1 MLLKQTKIVATISDK
16 RCDVDFIKGLFE
28 AGMNVVRMNTAH
40 LGREGSEMLINNVR
54 AVSNRIAILM
64 DTKGPEVRTT
74 ICADPIAYKV
84 GDRVKVV
91 GDPDLETTRE
101 CISVSYPNFVHDVA
115 IGIHILIDDGDLE
128 MIVVDKT
135 EDHLVCEIQNDAT
148 LGSRKSVNV
157 PGVRINLP
165 SLTEK
170 DRTNILYAIEK
181 DIDFIAHSFVRNKQD
196 VLDIKEI
203 LDAHDSDI
211 RIVAKIE
218 NQEGVDNID
227 EILEVADGV
236 MVARGDLG
244 IEVPQERIPGIQRLL
259 IRKCILAKK
268 PVIVATQMLH
278 TMITNP
284 RPTRAEV
291 TDIANA
297 IYYRTDALM
306 LSGETAY
313 GKYPLDAVK
322 TMTKV
327 AAQAEKDKLAD
338 NDIRI
343 PLDENSNDVTA
354 FLAKQAVKA
363 TSKLKIRA
371 IITDSY
377 SGRTARNLAAFRGKY
392 PVLAICYKEKTM
404 RHLALSYGVEA
415 IYMPELANGQEYYFA
430 ALRRLL
436 KEGRLSETDMVGYL
450 SSGKAGTQTSFL
462 EINVVEDALK
472 HPNWSMGRKIT
483 IDSSTLVNKGLEVME
498 AKWLFDVALD
508 QIQVVVHPQSVI
520 HSAVEYQ
527 DGAVIAQLGTPDM
540 RLPIQ
545 YALYYPE
552 RRNLS
557 GRRLDLFEIAD
568 LTFEKPD
575 TDTFRG
581 LALAYQ
587 AMEKGGNI
595 PTVYNAANEKAVSLF
610 LDRKISYPEIT
621 ELIEACMENA
631 EFIDHPDVDEILG
644 TEAAAYEFIEKK
656 MSAK

>member
-1 MLLKQTKIVATISDK
+1 MLLKQTKIVASISDR
-16 RCDVDFIKGLFE
+16 RCDVDFIRQLFE

-40 LGREGSEMLINNVR
+40 ASREGFEALIANVR
-54 AVSNRIAILM
+54 TVSNRIAILM

-74 ICADPIAYKV
+74 ASAEPILYQIGEKV
-84 GDRVKVV
+84 KIV
-91 GDPDLETTRE
+91 GDPDRETVRE
-101 CISVSYPNFVHDVA
+101 CISVSYPNFVHDLA
-115 IGIHILIDDGDLE
+115 IGGTILIDDGDLE
-128 MIVVDKT
+128 LRVIDKT
-135 EDHLVCEIQNDAT
+135 DEYLLCEVQNEAT

-170 DRTNILYAIEK
+170 DRNNILYAIEK
-181 DIDFIAHSFVRNKQD
+181 DIDFIAHSFVRNRQD
-196 VLDIKEI
+196 VLDIREI
-203 LDAHDSDI
+203 LDAHNSDI
-211 RIVAKIE
+211 RIIAKIE

-244 IEVPQERIPGIQRLL
+244 IEVPQERIPGIQRML

-278 TMITNP
+278 TMINNP

-313 GKYPLDAVK
+313 GKYPVEAVK
-322 TMTKV
+322 TMTKI
-327 AAQAEKDKLAD
+327 AAQAEKDKLGE

-363 TSKLKIRA
+363 TTKLKIRA

-377 SGRTARNLAAFRGKY
+377 QGRTARNLAAFRGKY

-436 KEGRLSETDMVGYL
+436 KEGRLQPSDMIGYL

-472 HPNWSMGRKIT
+472 HAGDSVLPNSNRY
-483 IDSSTLVNKGLEVME
+483 L
-498 AKWLFDVALD
+498 
-508 QIQVVVHPQSVI
+508 
-520 HSAVEYQ
+520 
-527 DGAVIAQLGTPDM
+527 
-540 RLPIQ
+540 
-545 YALYYPE
+545 
-552 RRNLS
+552 
-557 GRRLDLFEIAD
+557 
-568 LTFEKPD
+568 
-575 TDTFRG
+575 
-581 LALAYQ
+581 
-587 AMEKGGNI
+587 
-595 PTVYNAANEKAVSLF
+595 
-610 LDRKISYPEIT
+610 
-621 ELIEACMENA
+621 
-631 EFIDHPDVDEILG
+631 
-644 TEAAAYEFIEKK
+644 
-656 MSAK
+656 

>member
-1 MLLKQTKIVATISDK
+1 MQLKQTKIVATISDQ
-16 RCDVDFIKGLFE
+16 RCDVDFIRGLFE

-40 LGREGSEMLINNVR
+40 ISREGFDRLVNNVR
-54 AVSNRIAILM
+54 AVSNRIAILV

-74 ICADPIAYKV
+74 TLADEPIPFKE
-84 GDRVKVV
+84 GDRVKMV
-91 GDPDLETTRE
+91 GNPDLLTTRQ
-101 CISVSYPNFVHDVA
+101 CIAVTYPHFVKDLSVGSHV
-115 IGIHILIDDGDLE
+115 LIDDGDLE
-128 MIVVDKT
+128 LVVVEKQPDS
-135 EDHLVCEIQNDAT
+135 LLCEVQNEAK

-170 DRTNILYAIEK
+170 DRSNIAYAIEK

-196 VLDIKEI
+196 ILDIKEI
-203 LDAHDSDI
+203 LDAQGSDI
-211 RIVAKIE
+211 RVIAKIE

-227 EILEVADGV
+227 EILTVADGV

-244 IEVPQERIPGIQRLL
+244 IEVAQERIPGIQRQL

-278 TMITNP
+278 TMINNP

-313 GKYPLDAVK
+313 GKYPLEAVQ

-343 PLDENSNDVTA
+343 PLTDTDDVTA

-363 TSKLKIRA
+363 TNKLKIRA

-436 KEGRLSETDMVGYL
+436 GEGRLLPTDMVGYL

-462 EINVVEDALK
+462 EINVVK
-472 HPNWSMGRKIT
+472 
-483 IDSSTLVNKGLEVME
+483 
-498 AKWLFDVALD
+498 DVL
-508 QIQVVVHPQSVI
+508 
-520 HSAVEYQ
+520 
-527 DGAVIAQLGTPDM
+527 
-540 RLPIQ
+540 
-545 YALYYPE
+545 
-552 RRNLS
+552 
-557 GRRLDLFEIAD
+557 
-568 LTFEKPD
+568 
-575 TDTFRG
+575 
-581 LALAYQ
+581 
-587 AMEKGGNI
+587 
-595 PTVYNAANEKAVSLF
+595 
-610 LDRKISYPEIT
+610 
-621 ELIEACMENA
+621 ENA
-631 EFIDHPDVDEILG
+631 DECVLPNSNR
-644 TEAAAYEFIEKK
+644 YL
-656 MSAK
+656 

>member
-1 MLLKQTKIVATISDK
+1 MLLKQTKIVASISDR
-16 RCDVDFIKGLFE
+16 RCDVDFIKQLFE

-40 LGREGSEMLINNVR
+40 ASREGFEALIANVR

-74 ICADPIAYKV
+74 ANAEPIPYKIGEKVKIV
-84 GDRVKVV
+84 GN
-91 GDPDLETTRE
+91 PDLETTRE
-101 CISVSYPNFVHDVA
+101 CIAVSYPYFVSDLN
-115 IGIHILIDDGDLE
+115 IGGTILIDDGDLE
-128 MIVVDKT
+128 LEVIDKT
-135 EDHLVCEIQNDAT
+135 DGYLLCEVKNDAT

-170 DRTNILYAIEK
+170 DRNNILYAIEK
-181 DIDFIAHSFVRNKQD
+181 DIDFIAHSFVRNRQD
-196 VLDIKEI
+196 VLDIREI
-203 LDAHDSDI
+203 LDAHNSDI
-211 RIVAKIE
+211 KIIAKIE

-244 IEVPQERIPGIQRLL
+244 IEVPQERIPGIQRVL

-268 PVIVATQMLH
+268 PVIN
-278 TMITNP
+278 NP

-313 GKYPLDAVK
+313 GKYPVEAVK
-322 TMTKV
+322 TMTKI
-327 AAQAEKDKLAD
+327 AAQAEKDKLEE

-415 IYMPELANGQEYYFA
+415 IYMPELANGQQYYFA

-436 KEGRLSETDMVGYL
+436 KEGRLQPSDMVGYL
-450 SSGKAGTQTSFL
+450 SSGKAGTKTSFL

-472 HPNWSMGRKIT
+472 HAEETVLPNNNRY
-483 IDSSTLVNKGLEVME
+483 L
-498 AKWLFDVALD
+498 
-508 QIQVVVHPQSVI
+508 
-520 HSAVEYQ
+520 
-527 DGAVIAQLGTPDM
+527 
-540 RLPIQ
+540 
-545 YALYYPE
+545 
-552 RRNLS
+552 
-557 GRRLDLFEIAD
+557 
-568 LTFEKPD
+568 
-575 TDTFRG
+575 
-581 LALAYQ
+581 
-587 AMEKGGNI
+587 
-595 PTVYNAANEKAVSLF
+595 
-610 LDRKISYPEIT
+610 
-621 ELIEACMENA
+621 
-631 EFIDHPDVDEILG
+631 
-644 TEAAAYEFIEKK
+644 
-656 MSAK
+656 